1 MWARRVP
8 ISSLE
13 VTGQYFMSTQNYNLV
28 YFTKG
33 EYNQPLQSPHIEGT
47 WSEESLLKAS
57 GYGRRD
63 FEYTHIVF
71 LCLGR
76 KPKFCLFLEHR
87 ESSTTM
93 IFHLLVKLDDFV
105 NNDEISQGIGKLLEV
120 ASQDHLLV
128 FFCGSEGTCLLHQE
142 LIINRTWNFEKKHG
156 NMKANKAIK
165 CLESKFNLLVPWGDH
180 ARSVITF
187 YASREFKTYFRN
199 KKIDIK
205 SKQVRDKLNNTNLK
219 NARVLLQSQESRIL
233 SLRKQLEENEAKQLI
248 LPYQYEDLTYDLNHE
263 VYTHRITEQKIKEHE
278 QKLVL
283 EQRTKKSKHKRF
295 EQSSKRSRSK
305 RYSQIMKHRGIDEND
320 ITSNMEN
327 MRITNGTSLEII
339 D

>member
-1 MWARRVP
+1 M
-8 ISSLE
+8 
-13 VTGQYFMSTQNYNLV
+13 
-28 YFTKG
+28 
-33 EYNQPLQSPHIEGT
+33 
-47 WSEESLLKAS
+47 
-57 GYGRRD
+57 
-63 FEYTHIVF
+63 
-71 LCLGR
+71 
-76 KPKFCLFLEHR
+76 EHR
-87 ESSTTM
+87 ESSKTM

-105 NNDEISQGIGKLLEV
+105 DNDEISQGIGKLLEV
-120 ASQDHLLV
+120 VPRDHLLV
-128 FFCGSEGTCLLHQE
+128 FFCGPEGKCLLHQE
-142 LIINRTWNFEKKHG
+142 LIINRKWGCEKKHG

-187 YASREFKTYFRN
+187 YASREFKKYFRN

-248 LPYQYEDLTYDLNHE
+248 LLYQYEDLTYDLNHE
-263 VYTHRITEQKIKEHE
+263 VYTKQKIKEHE

-283 EQRTKKSKHKRF
+283 EQRTKRSMLKRL
-295 EQSSKRSRSK
+295 EQNSKRSRAK
-305 RYSQIMKHRGIDEND
+305 RHSQIMKHREIDEND
-320 ITSNMEN
+320 ITVNMEN
-327 MRITNGTSLEII
+327 MSITNGTQLDII